1 MTPYSEAP
9 STHRVERPAS
19 LVEQTVQRL
28 ARNIVS
34 GLYAGETLPT
44 QDELAREFE
53 VSRTVMREAL
63 SMLVSRGMLDVRTKT
78 GTRARPMREWQ
89 VLNRDVVEWRFLR
102 TPEDEFMRDLV
113 DFRVEIEVRAAR
125 LAAER
130 ASAEDLASIHEA
142 FAVFEKH
149 KVDDPQ
155 FMVVDENL
163 HAAIL
168 KASNNRFFDQMAPIV
183 RAALSLVSKA
193 QRALPQMGDQV
204 IEAHRKVVTAIE
216 ARDADGA
223 EAAMRALL
231 SHMCEDVE
239 YLISTRSK
247 AV

>member
-34 GLYAGETLPT
+34 GLYSGETLPT
-44 QDELAREFE
+44 QDELARDFD

-102 TPEDEFMRDLV
+102 TPEDAFMRDLV
-113 DFRVEIEVRAAR
+113 DFRIEIEVRAAR

-130 ASAEDLASIHEA
+130 ATEEGLNLIREAYAIYSQCSI
-142 FAVFEKH
+142 
-149 KVDDPQ
+149 DDPQ
-155 FMVVDENL
+155 FMVLDEQL
-163 HAAIL
+163 HMAIL

-183 RAALSLVSKA
+183 RAALSLVTKA
-193 QRALPQMGDQV
+193 QRALPLMRDQV
-204 IEAHRKVVTAIE
+204 IDAHRKVVDAILERNADTAE
-216 ARDADGA
+216 L
-223 EAAMRALL
+223 AMRTLL
-231 SHMCEDVE
+231 SHMADDVE
-239 YLISTRSK
+239 YLIANR
-247 AV
+247 

>member
-9 STHRVERPAS
+9 SSHRIERPAS

-34 GLYAGETLPT
+34 GLYAGTTLPT

-89 VLNRDVVEWRFLR
+89 VLNQDVVEWRFLR
-102 TPEDEFMRDLV
+102 IPEDEFMRDLV

-130 ASAEDLASIHEA
+130 ATEEDLARISDA
-142 FAVFEKH
+142 MAVFEKYAI
-149 KVDDPQ
+149 DDPE
-155 FMVVDENL
+155 FMAVDEKL

-168 KASNNRFFDQMAPIV
+168 AASNNRFFDQMAPIV
-183 RAALSLVSKA
+183 RAALGLVTKA
-193 QRALPQMGDQV
+193 QQALPQMGDRV
-204 IEAHRKVVTAIE
+204 IEAHRRVVNAIV
-216 ARDADGA
+216 ARDPDGA

-231 SHMCEDVE
+231 SHMCDDVE
-239 YLISTRSK
+239 YLIAHR
-247 AV
+247 

>member
-9 STHRVERPAS
+9 SSHRVERPAS

-28 ARNIVS
+28 ARNIVT

-78 GTRARPMREWQ
+78 GTRARAMREWQ

-102 TPEDEFMRDLV
+102 TPDDEFMRDLV
-113 DFRVEIEVRAAR
+113 DFRIEIEVRAAR

-130 ASAEDLASIHEA
+130 ASAEDIAMIQQA
-142 FAVFEKH
+142 FAVFESH
-149 KVDDPQ
+149 AIDDPQ
-155 FMVVDENL
+155 FLLVDENL

-168 KASNNRFFDQMAPIV
+168 KASHNRFFDQMAPIV
-183 RAALSLVSKA
+183 RAALGLVSKA
-193 QRALPQMGDQV
+193 QNALPQMGDSV
-204 IEAHRKVVTAIE
+204 KDAHRKVVMAIE

-231 SHMCEDVE
+231 SHMSDDVE
-239 YLISTRSK
+239 HLITNRPTE
-247 AV
+247 